1 VAPTPSERHTSSRRI
16 GACASWVVLWRW
28 TGRLTHPPFAGSR
41 SRLTNPR
48 DGGCGCR
55 HGRYVERVREWRA
68 WPQLTPLGS
77 RRRRRPHPPP
87 FLCNCVHD
95 STASACGQRA
105 PRRETDTA
113 YGRAAAFGV
122 EAPGTTEFPRRSSMS
137 MQGQGPASRG
147 RVGHGGALR
156 GDPLASDRAF
166 PLCRATGAS
175 WPPQWRSRA
184 IA

>member
-28 TGRLTHPPFAGSR
+28 TGRLTEMGDVGAGTDATLREFENGVRGRSSRHLDPEGGGGRTRLLFFA
-41 SRLTNPR
+41 T
-48 DGGCGCR
+48 
-55 HGRYVERVREWRA
+55 A
-68 WPQLTPLGS
+68 FTT
-77 RRRRRPHPPP
+77 RRRA
-87 FLCNCVHD
+87 L
-95 STASACGQRA
+95 AARA

>member
-1 VAPTPSERHTSSRRI
+1 MGQLDDDGPILDHIGLAFVAAHEGDRSASNPGSLSRRRI
-16 GACASWVVLWRW
+16 TKTLLAAQNWERSHRSGPDSLRTTHKLPPHRACASWVVVWRW

-95 STASACGQRA
+95 STASACGTRTATRNRHRLRA
-105 PRRETDTA
+105 
-113 YGRAAAFGV
+113 GGSV
-122 EAPGTTEFPRRSSMS
+122 RS
-137 MQGQGPASRG
+137 
-147 RVGHGGALR
+147 
-156 GDPLASDRAF
+156 
-166 PLCRATGAS
+166 
-175 WPPQWRSRA
+175 
-184 IA
+184 